1 MSNNFEIIND
11 FNHLVNTLYEI
22 NNSDVLYTN
31 EFNLPVSNKYYLTIL
46 NQEENFKKFFEFIFD
61 NTRTKDRNFVLEKE
75 ANANLDWEVEQFYM
89 INLHEKNVYDLD
101 QELDEL
107 KNVISES
114 KTKLNVVID
123 INYLINFIKEFA
135 DKFQQTHIFDLLLF
149 KLKKIPI
156 EKIIIYDSE
165 NKYQKN
171 NLLYEQISYI
181 LLKKKN
187 TIEMNREFKF
197 CKKIDESE
205 LDIYWKIL
213 NHDNYKIEKEIEMDD
228 NNNINENYYLGTIN
242 DEKYYISNTYFFNLR
257 DKNIFELS
265 FESGIVID
273 PIDKINYLI

>member
-11 FNHLVNTLYEI
+11 FNQLVNTLYEI

-107 KNVISES
+107 KNVIYES
-114 KTKLNVVID
+114 KTKLNVIID